1 MSDTVSITVY
11 GTARPAG
18 SKKHVG
24 RGIIVDAGKHT
35 AKWKRAVRKA
45 AKAAMQGLPQP
56 LFIERPLEMSYVF
69 YRARPKYHYGTG
81 RNSGMVKQQYLGA
94 YPITTPDLTKIVRAT
109 EDALLD
115 VVYDDDARVV
125 TQHNDKRYGD
135 PERVEIT
142 IREVLS

>member
-1 MSDTVSITVY
+1 
-11 GTARPAG
+11 
-18 SKKHVG
+18 
-24 RGIIVDAGKHT
+24 
-35 AKWKRAVRKA
+35 
-45 AKAAMQGLPQP
+45 
-56 LFIERPLEMSYVF
+56 
-69 YRARPKYHYGTG
+69 
-81 RNSGMVKQQYLGA
+81 MVKQQYLGA